1 MNFLV
6 TAAQVNKYAF
16 ILDIVVLVAL
26 FVVAVIGAKKG
37 GVKTILGFL
46 STAVAVLIAWLLLDR
61 VVGWINSVTGVEKWL
76 AGGLETAFLKLKN
89 FDFPLS
95 EDGIRQTSFP
105 AFIQDMLIK
114 ELGATEYPAGTTV
127 ATIAGEF
134 VATWLV
140 KIVVALALFGIA
152 RLLLWLVC
160 SIFSGIIEKIS
171 FLSALNRIGGAI
183 IWLAEGL
190 VIICAVLALVSLLPL
205 PYVADFCNSTLLIK
219 FLYNDNPLLKLVL
232 A

>member
-1 MNFLV
+1 M
-6 TAAQVNKYAF
+6 NKYAF
-16 ILDIVVLVAL
+16 ILDIVVLIAL
-26 FVVAVIGAKKG
+26 FVVAVLGARKG

-46 STAVAVLIAWLLLDR
+46 STVVSILIAWLLLDR
-61 VVGWINSVTGVEKWL
+61 VVGWLNAATGVEGWL
-76 AGGLETAFLKLKN
+76 AGGLEKAFLKLKN

-95 EDGIRQTSFP
+95 EDGIRKTSFP
-105 AFIQDMLIK
+105 EFIQDMLIK

-127 ATIAGEF
+127 ATVAAAF

-140 KIVVALALFGIA
+140 KIVVALLLFGIA

-160 SIFSGIIEKIS
+160 LIFSGIIEKIRV
-171 FLSALNRIGGAI
+171 LSALNRIVGAL

-190 VIICAVLALVSLLPL
+190 VILCAVLALVSLLPL
-205 PYVADFCNSTLLIK
+205 PYVADFCNSTILVK